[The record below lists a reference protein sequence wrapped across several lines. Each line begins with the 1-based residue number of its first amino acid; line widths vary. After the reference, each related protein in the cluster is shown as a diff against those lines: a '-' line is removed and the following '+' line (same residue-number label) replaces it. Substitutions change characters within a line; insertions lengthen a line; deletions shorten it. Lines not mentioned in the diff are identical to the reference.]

1 MPRTTPE
8 STFALAQ
15 QAMERGDWEAFFQCL
30 DRSDLLPLAKMGIA
44 GIPNGGDQAL
54 AALCVEAGI
63 PATAL
68 ENVKTIA
75 DEILASAQAMMR
87 APAADSYHRH
97 RDLVKSLDKAMET
110 CLKSVADLA
119 LFTAKAER
127 LKRAKMGGGS
137 VSSSLFV
144 GETLVDVTVEGKKAK
159 GIRQRKGGSTE
170 PIAFVQNKGLW
181 SIKFMPKRRSGPR

>member
-1 MPRTTPE
+1 
-8 STFALAQ
+8 
-15 QAMERGDWEAFFQCL
+15 MERGDWEAFFQCL
-30 DRSDLLPLAKMGIA
+30 DRSDLLPLAKMDIA
-44 GIPNGGDQAL
+44 GIPNGDEAL
-54 AALCVEAGI
+54 AALCAEAGI

-68 ENVKTIA
+68 ENVKTFA

-87 APAADSYHRH
+87 APAADAYHRH
-97 RDLVKSLDKAMET
+97 GDLVKRLDKAMDT
-110 CLKSVADLA
+110 CLKSVTDLA

-144 GETLVDVTVEGKKAK
+144 GETLTDVVVEGKKAK
-159 GIRQRKGGSTE
+159 GTRWRKGGSTE

-181 SIKFMPKRRSGPR
+181 AIKFMLKGRSVGAEMKPINHATCAKAP